1 MLCIDYMAKA
11 YFVLMIYNEEE
22 SILSVIESIAGCM
35 LPAEYE
41 RRIIAINDGSTDAS
55 QEVLERAAR
64 VYPVYT
70 IHYKERR
77 GMPASFKGAF
87 QYLAGMLQDDDIVF
101 TLEADGT
108 NDIECVVALVAEI
121 QKGADVVI
129 ASRYAPGAASIGF
142 PPHRLWGSSLINMFL
157 RVLWDVPNVR
167 DCSVLYRVYR
177 GSLLRRYIAD
187 DIPFAAHKSFAVIA
201 EILLHVSRYTSKFAE
216 VPLRYDY
223 GLKKGPS
230 KMKLLQTLWEY
241 TRITPYTPLRR
252 QPIFWIAVVAFVVRL
267 WGLMYGFPDLL
278 VPDEPALTRGALTM
292 LKLHTLIP
300 AFHAADFGA
309 LYYPPLTSYFY
320 LIVLAPLMSIAYLFS
335 GYDSLS
341 QYANHLILDPTLP
354 WVATRALSAFIGAL
368 TVYFL
373 GKVSERI
380 YPGSGVYAAFFL
392 ATSFLHVTFSHIA
405 RHWVLSMLFEVALI
419 WAGFRLFQSGKTRWY
434 VLSGI
439 FSGLAFGSGVMPVLG
454 GLVPGIAHFYR
465 QGSFAQKLRA
475 PGLWLMSALAALV
488 GGLFLLLHPRI
499 AFDFLEVVASRVA
512 VPQASEVLRG
522 LVQMYFVELR
532 DLMQVEPAII
542 VFGLVGL
549 LYLLRR
555 NRRFGAVLAL
565 SILFSILCLYFA
577 FYYLMHYLNLILPVL
592 VILAAIGAFEV
603 VGIAKQRWLR
613 VALIACIFALPTA
626 TALRISY
633 LWTQPDTRHEARAY
647 VELNVPRDAHIIS
660 WVPHMKVVW
669 PTTSAIRERITFNP
683 GSARLVDETLLSLA
697 TSSYPAS
704 AFNVFEL
711 GTIDEN
717 VRANMTYEWLV
728 SQHFD
733 YAIVD
738 RWGTRYSALEK
749 LIAKGKIVARFPEN
763 GQAIDILATDII
775 GHEFQGPSVAA
786 FSIQRMGPE
795 VWIVKLTK

>member
-1 MLCIDYMAKA
+1 MAKA

-22 SILSVIESIAGCM
+22 SILPVIESIAGCTM
-35 LPAEYE
+35 PAQYE

-64 VYPVYT
+64 VYPVHT

-87 QYLAGMLQDDDIVF
+87 RYLESVLQDDDIVF

-108 NDIECVVALVAEI
+108 NDIACVAPLVAEI
-121 QKGADVVI
+121 EKGADVVI

-142 PPHRLWGSSLINMFL
+142 PRHRLWGSSLINMFL

-187 DIPFAAHKSFAVIA
+187 DIPFAARKSFAVIA
-201 EILLHVSRYTSKFAE
+201 EILLHVSRYTGKFAE

-241 TRITPYTPLRR
+241 TRITPYTPLRK
-252 QPIFWIAVVAFVVRL
+252 QPIFWIAAAAFAVRL
-267 WGLMYGFPDLL
+267 WGITYGFPDLL
-278 VPDEPALTRGALTM
+278 VADEPALTRGALTM

-300 AFHAADFGA
+300 AFHAADFSA
-309 LYYPPLTSYFY
+309 LYYPPLTSYLY
-320 LIVLAPLMSIAYLFS
+320 LIVLAPVMSIAYLFS
-335 GYDSLS
+335 GYASLS
-341 QYANHLILDPTLP
+341 QYANYLILDPTLP
-354 WVATRALSAFIGAL
+354 WIATRALSAFIGAL

-373 GKVSERI
+373 GKISERM
-380 YPGSGVYAAFFL
+380 YPGSGVYAALFL

-405 RHWVLSMLFEVALI
+405 RHWVLSMLFETALL

-454 GLVPGIAHFYR
+454 GLVPGLAHFFR

-475 PGLWLMSALAALV
+475 PRLWIMAALAALV
-488 GGLFLLLHPRI
+488 GGLFLLVHPRI
-499 AFDFLEVVASRVA
+499 ASDFLGVLASRAA
-512 VPQASEVLRG
+512 VPHVSEVLSG
-522 LVQMYFVELR
+522 LVRMYQVELR
-532 DLMQVEPAII
+532 GLMQVEPVII
-542 VFGLVGL
+542 VFAFVGL

-555 NRRFGAVLAL
+555 NRRIGAVLAFYILL
-565 SILFSILCLYFA
+565 SILILYFA
-577 FYYLMHYLNLILPVL
+577 FVYLMHYLNLILPAL
-592 VILAAIGAFEV
+592 VVLAAVGAFEAV
-603 VGIAKQRWLR
+603 EMAKRRWLR
-613 VALIACIFALPTA
+613 VALIICIFALPTA
-626 TALRISY
+626 VALRVSY

-647 VELNVPRDAHIIS
+647 VEANIPRDAHIVS
-660 WVPHMKVVW
+660 WVPYMKIVW
-669 PTTSAIRERITFNP
+669 PTASAIRERIAFNP

-697 TSSYPAS
+697 TSSYPAP
-704 AFNVFEL
+704 AFDVFEL
-711 GTIDEN
+711 GTADED
-717 VRANMTYEWLV
+717 VRANMTYEWLA
-728 SQHFD
+728 SRHFD
-733 YAIVD
+733 YVIVD
-738 RWGTRYSALEK
+738 RWGTQYPALEK
-749 LIAKGKIVARFPEN
+749 LIAEGRVVARFPEH
-763 GQAIDILATDII
+763 GDAIDILATDVI
-775 GHEFQGPSVAA
+775 GHKFEGPSIAA

-795 VWIVKLTK
+795 IWIVKLTK